1 MRNKLDEHHFHWNQ
15 KILAMFLAFFLLM
28 TIPTVSLY
36 YFWFLVIVCFIYLV
50 KSLLVYSIK
59 LFSRFPLILIYSH
72 YSLTLIPKITDLS
85 LIKVEKHRVT
95 LKLNYKSVPLTSI
108 IILRSIALVANHRIV
123 EG

>member
-1 MRNKLDEHHFHWNQ
+1 M
-15 KILAMFLAFFLLM
+15 
-28 TIPTVSLY
+28 
-36 YFWFLVIVCFIYLV
+36 